1 MTRVRAIAIA
11 IGLSITAGATPTLAE
26 QQTYTYSIIHP
37 TYGDIGTFTDTIDRS
52 REATR
57 IDSRLRVAV
66 TFLGIVVYRQES
78 DITEIMHGN
87 RLVSLQSVTEK
98 DGQHVEVHGEAQGD
112 QFLVNATTGS
122 FAGPA
127 TIAPSDPWVLKRT
140 GEGTVVFTDTGRII
154 AVHISG
160 GDYETISINGI
171 PVSARH
177 FVVLGDKR
185 QDVWLDNQ
193 AMPIMFRVVEK
204 GTPIDFVLQD
214 TMAEAGAIAIASAK
228 PAAFLRLGN
237 AGK

>member
-1 MTRVRAIAIA
+1 
-11 IGLSITAGATPTLAE
+11 
-26 QQTYTYSIIHP
+26 
-37 TYGDIGTFTDTIDRS
+37 
-52 REATR
+52 
-57 IDSRLRVAV
+57 VAV

-171 PVSARH
+171 PPDRKRHTALSRPLTSGDSA
-177 FVVLGDKR
+177 
-185 QDVWLDNQ
+185 
-193 AMPIMFRVVEK
+193 A
-204 GTPIDFVLQD
+204 
-214 TMAEAGAIAIASAK
+214 
-228 PAAFLRLGN
+228 PAVADPATRSTRCLSRAPLFSGKLR
-237 AGK
+237 ACVCC